1 MQFIDIDNKKLLIIN
16 NKYMKECENKEY
28 FYLIYWHVVS
38 LYCLEMSQKL
48 LVNNSEWIED
58 NSQFNEN

>member
-1 MQFIDIDNKKLLIIN
+1 MRIKNIFML
-16 NKYMKECENKEY
+16 
-28 FYLIYWHVVS
+28 YWDVVS
-38 LYCLEMSQKL
+38 LYGLEMSQKL

>member
-28 FYLIYWHVVS
+28 FYLIYWDVVS
-38 LYCLEMSQKL
+38 LYGLEMSQKL

>member
-1 MQFIDIDNKKLLIIN
+1 ML
-16 NKYMKECENKEY
+16 
-28 FYLIYWHVVS
+28 YWDVVS
-38 LYCLEMSQKL
+38 LYGLEMSQKL

>member
-28 FYLIYWHVVS
+28 FYLIYWDVVS
-38 LYCLEMSQKL
+38 LYDLEMSQKL